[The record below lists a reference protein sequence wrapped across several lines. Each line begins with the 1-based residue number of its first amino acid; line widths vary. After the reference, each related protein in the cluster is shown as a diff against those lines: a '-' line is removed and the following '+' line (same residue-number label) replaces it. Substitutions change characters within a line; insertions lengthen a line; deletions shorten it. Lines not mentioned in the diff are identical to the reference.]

1 MLARTVS
8 LRNLTITLWHLSRW
22 LHRSGLRPLAR
33 IVKMIN
39 LLVFSANLEPEA
51 DVAITAH
58 LGHMGIGTT
67 VHGSTIIKDG
77 VVIWQQVTIGSVD
90 HKREGGSGVTLER
103 ERRGRRAR
111 DRARAARAADH
122 DRRGCSDRRRRDRA
136 HRCAGGRRRHSDA
149 LPHRR
154 APACSQRLTRALRPP
169 ARRWWPAPP
178 RPGCGRRAWPR
189 RARRRR
195 PRPGATEA
203 RVPRR
208 AARHRS

>member
-33 IVKMIN
+33 VVKMIN

-51 DVAITAH
+51 EVAITAH

-67 VHGSTIIKDG
+67 VHGSTVIKDG

-103 ERRGRRAR
+103 NVEIGAHAIVLAPRGQRITIGEGARIGAGAIVRTDVPAGAVVIPTPSPIVERTP
-111 DRARAARAADH
+111 AASANH
-122 DRRGCSDRRRRDRA
+122 
-136 HRCAGGRRRHSDA
+136 
-149 LPHRR
+149 
-154 APACSQRLTRALRPP
+154 
-169 ARRWWPAPP
+169 
-178 RPGCGRRAWPR
+178 
-189 RARRRR
+189 
-195 PRPGATEA
+195 
-203 RVPRR
+203 
-208 AARHRS
+208 